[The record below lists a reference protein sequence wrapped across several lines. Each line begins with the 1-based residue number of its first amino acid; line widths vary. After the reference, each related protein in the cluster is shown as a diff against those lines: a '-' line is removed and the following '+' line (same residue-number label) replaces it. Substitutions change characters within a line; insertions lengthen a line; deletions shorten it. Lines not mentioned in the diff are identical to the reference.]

1 MSETAARA
9 ADGTASVRGGMLRGL
24 WLAAVFALAVPSL
37 GWAQSSASEVVIREG
52 APDVHVV
59 SEGDTL
65 WGIARL
71 FLSEPWRW
79 PEIWR
84 VNPEIEDPHLIYPG
98 DTIRL
103 RWVDGQPTLQLA
115 RGPGGRSLRLTPNE
129 QVRVEP
135 RIRATPLL
143 SNIPTIGL
151 DAIGPFLSANR
162 VVDLGVLEQA
172 PYVVQGEA
180 GRILVGANDQF
191 YARGLRASVGDSFS
205 VLRAAG
211 NFIDPDTGEV
221 LGLEA
226 EELGTA
232 QVLATDGDLAT
243 MQVTTSRADIRIGD
257 RVLPAEERAVSS
269 TFFPSAP
276 DGDVNGRMLAVL
288 DGVSQVGQYSIVAID
303 VGERDGIVVGNVLS
317 VLKAGPLVRDRIAR
331 DIVQMPST
339 PAGLLMVFRVFE
351 KVSYGIVLQS
361 SQPLAVLDE
370 VVDP

>member
-9 ADGTASVRGGMLRGL
+9 ADRTSSVGGGLLRGL
-24 WLAAVFALAVPSL
+24 GLALLLSL
-37 GWAQSSASEVVIREG
+37 VLPVGSRAQSSASEVLIRDG
-52 APDVHVV
+52 APAVHVV
-59 SEGDTL
+59 AEGDTL
-65 WGIARL
+65 WDIARL
-71 FLSEPWRW
+71 FLDEPWRW

-115 RGPGGRSLRLTPNE
+115 RGAGGRSLRLSPSDR
-129 QVRVEP
+129 VLVEP

-143 SNIPTIGL
+143 SNIPTIDL
-151 DAIGPFLSANR
+151 EAIGPFLSANR
-162 VVDLGVLEQA
+162 VVDPRDLDGA

-191 YARGLRASVGDSFS
+191 YARGLEAVPGDSFS

-232 QVLATDGDLAT
+232 QVLASEGDVAT
-243 MQVTTSRADIRIGD
+243 MLVTASRADIRIGD
-257 RVLPAEERAVSS
+257 RVLPAEERAVNS

-276 DGDVNGRMLAVL
+276 EGDVSGRMLAVL
-288 DGVSQVGQYSIVAID
+288 DGVSQVGQYSIVAINLGD
-303 VGERDGIVVGNVLS
+303 RDGIAVGNVLS

-331 DIVQMPST
+331 DVVQMPST